1 MNMRQGGACISD
13 DGCERNRGKKEVA
26 NALSAR
32 RLVDESMDR
41 EERARAEM
49 TGGRRGQGSRPDSK
63 DMGRRQ
69 EVWIDLGRRKVE
81 GQRGRERRRDG
92 RLGRNCE
99 ATGEAGLEELGP

>member
-13 DGCERNRGKKEVA
+13 DGWERNRGKKEVA

-49 TGGRRGQGSRPDSK
+49 TGGRRGQGSRPDSQ

-69 EVWIDLGRRKVE
+69 EV
-81 GQRGRERRRDG
+81 
-92 RLGRNCE
+92 
-99 ATGEAGLEELGP
+99 